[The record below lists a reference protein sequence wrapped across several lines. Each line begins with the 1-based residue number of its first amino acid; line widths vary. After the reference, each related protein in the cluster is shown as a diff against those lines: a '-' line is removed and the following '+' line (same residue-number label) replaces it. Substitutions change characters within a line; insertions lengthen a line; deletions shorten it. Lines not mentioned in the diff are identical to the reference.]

1 VIPRITPRILVARSC
16 WEVITGE
23 LDRVAPAEGVLLPL
37 VALDRRSPDADPC
50 APVGLR
56 ELAAVVLAEVRCLP
70 PHLQHNGLA
79 RVAALPSADAW
90 ADGVVLPLVRRAPRL
105 RAAAY
110 LHSHPFAIGHTWP
123 SAGDVEGHMIPL
135 WRRNAEAG
143 LDASFSF
150 IACAAG
156 GGGWRLPCFAL
167 GGDARGRVVELG
179 AAEVVDDD
187 HDAIRRARAPRA
199 SRCLL
204 RRWRHQLHRRGLALR
219 ADELFD
225 GWSRVRVRLGAHRV
239 LVALFPVDF
248 PGAPPRYHLV
258 DLRTRASRRL
268 DLAFSADAAEVLR
281 AEAA

>member
-1 VIPRITPRILVARSC
+1 MTPRVIVARSC
-16 WEVITGE
+16 WEVITRE
-23 LDRVAPAEGVLLPL
+23 LDRVAPREGVLLPL

-56 ELAAVVLAEVRCLP
+56 DLAAVVLAEVGCVP

-79 RVAALPSADAW
+79 HVTALPSADAW
-90 ADGVVLPLVRRAPRL
+90 ADGVVLPLVRRYPRL

-110 LHSHPFAIGHTWP
+110 LHSHPFATAHTWP
-123 SAGDVEGHMIPL
+123 SGGDIAGHMLPML
-135 WRRNAEAG
+135 RRNTEAG

-150 IACAAG
+150 IACGAG
-156 GGGWRLPCFAL
+156 DGRGWRLPCFAM
-167 GGDARGRVVELG
+167 DARGRVVELG

-187 HDAIRRARAPRA
+187 DDAIRRARSRRA

-204 RRWRHQLHRRGLALR
+204 RRWKHQLHRRGLALR

-225 GWSRVRVRLGAHRV
+225 GWSRVRVGLGAHHV

-258 DLRTRASRRL
+258 DLRTRAARRL
-268 DLAFSADAAEVLR
+268 DLEFSVDGTEVLR